1 MGKITRRIF
10 LGLGV
15 AAAGGLAVGWHY
27 VTKVH
32 PNPLA
37 GGADPTLNPWLTI
50 SPEGE
55 ITVIVPRAEMGQ
67 GVHTTLAAMVAEELG
82 VDLAD
87 VTVDHGPPGAAY
99 FNGAMLAEA
108 GEAPAWDDGWAATM
122 TRKAGGVGAK
132 ILGLQATGGSTS
144 TVDAWKKMRMA
155 GAAARI
161 ALLEAAAEDM
171 GASVDALRVEG
182 RAVVHDDGR
191 RLGFGALAVAAA
203 ARAPVQSPALTPPAN
218 WRILGKSQK
227 RVDLR
232 PKVTG
237 APIYGI
243 DVELPQ
249 MLHGTVAMS
258 PVFGARAKSADRD
271 AALAVPGVIKVVEL
285 TTQTG
290 SGFGILATSTWA
302 AFKGAEALA
311 PDWGAPA
318 YPANTEAQFD
328 ALAAALD
335 KERADGGFEMG
346 VTGDAPVAFQ
356 AAPADEILTAEYRV
370 PFLAHACME
379 PMNATAQLRGPKL
392 RIWSGNQSPTL
403 VQDVCG
409 PLVGLSAEDVEVT
422 TLPMGGGFGR
432 RAEVDVPIYAALLA
446 AEADGR
452 PVKVTWSREEDT
464 AHDAYRPAAL
474 GRFRAH
480 VRPSETPT
488 ALEMRVAAPPIMSS
502 LMGRTFPSLPAS
514 GPDKPIIDGLFNQP
528 YAIPNADYQGVP
540 VQLGVPVGFWRSVGS
555 SFNGFF
561 HEGFMDEIAH
571 KAGLDPVA
579 MRLSMMQGDE
589 FRPARLALEKVAEMS
604 NWGTAAPGH
613 AKGVAFA
620 LSFGSWVAQVV
631 EVSERDGAIKLEHVW
646 CAVDCGRA
654 LDPGIIEAQMQ
665 SGVIFGLS
673 AAMME
678 QITFAKGRAE
688 QLNFDGFDAMRM
700 AQTPPIDVAIL
711 ENAPHMGGIGEPGTP
726 PAAPALGNA
735 IFALTGTR
743 LRSMPFGDAVDFV

>member
-27 VTKVH
+27 VTKTH

-50 SPEGE
+50 SEAGE

-67 GVHTTLAAMVAEELG
+67 GVSTTLAALVAEELG

-108 GEAPAWDDGWAATM
+108 GEAPAWDDSWAASM
-122 TRKAGGVGAK
+122 TRKAGGIGAK
-132 ILGLQATGGSTS
+132 VLGLQATGGSTS
-144 TVDAWKKMRMA
+144 TVDAFDKMRVA

-161 ALLEAAAEDM
+161 ALLEAAAERL
-171 GASVDALRVEG
+171 GVPTDALRVEG
-182 RAVVHDDGR
+182 REVVHGETR
-191 RLGFGALAVAAA
+191 IGFGALATAAA
-203 ARAPVQSPALTPPAN
+203 ARAPASDPALTERAA
-218 WRILGKSQK
+218 WRILGKTQT

-243 DVELPQ
+243 DVELPK
-249 MLHGTVAMS
+249 MLHATVAMS
-258 PVFGARAKSADRD
+258 PVFGGRAKSADRD
-271 AALAVPGVIKVVEL
+271 AAMAVPGVVKIVDL
-285 TTQTG
+285 DTQTG
-290 SGFGILATSTWA
+290 AGFGILATSTWA

-311 PDWGAPA
+311 PTWDAPV
-318 YPANTEAQFD
+318 YPADTEGQFA

-335 KERADGGFEMG
+335 KERADNGFEMG
-346 VTGDAPVAFQ
+346 VTGDAPVVFQ

-379 PMNATAQLRGPKL
+379 PLNATAQLTGRVL
-392 RIWSGNQSPTL
+392 RVWSGNQSPTL
-403 VQDVCG
+403 IQDVCG
-409 PLVGLSAEDVEVT
+409 PLVGLSSSDVEVT

-432 RAEVDVPIYAALLA
+432 RFEVDVPIYATLLA

-452 PVKVTWSREEDT
+452 PVKVTWSREEDSG
-464 AHDAYRPAAL
+464 HDTYRPAAL

-480 VRPSETPT
+480 VRKNETPT
-488 ALEMRVAAPPIMSS
+488 ALEMRVAAPPIMAS

-528 YAIPNADYQGVP
+528 YTIANADYQGVP
-540 VQLGVPVGFWRSVGS
+540 VPLGVPVGFWRSVGA

-579 MRLSMMQGDE
+579 MRLSMMQGDA
-589 FRPARLALEKVAEMS
+589 FRPARLAVEKVAEMS
-604 NWGTAAPGH
+604 NWGETAPGR
-613 AKGVAFA
+613 AKGLAFV
-620 LSFGSWVAQVV
+620 LSFGSWVAQVI
-631 EVSERDGAIKLEHVW
+631 EVSDQDGAIKLENAW
-646 CAVDCGRA
+646 CAIDCGRA

-665 SGVIFGLS
+665 SGIIFGLS
-673 AAMME
+673 AAMM
-678 QITFAKGRAE
+678 QQVTFEDGRAQE
-688 QLNFDGFDAMRM
+688 LNFDSYDALRM
-700 AQTPPIDVAIL
+700 AQTPKIEVAVL
-711 ENAPHMGGIGEPGTP
+711 ENAPHMGGVGEPGTP
-726 PAAPALGNA
+726 PAGPALGNA
-735 IFALTGTR
+735 IFALNGKR
-743 LRSMPFGDAVDFV
+743 LRAMPFGDEVDFV